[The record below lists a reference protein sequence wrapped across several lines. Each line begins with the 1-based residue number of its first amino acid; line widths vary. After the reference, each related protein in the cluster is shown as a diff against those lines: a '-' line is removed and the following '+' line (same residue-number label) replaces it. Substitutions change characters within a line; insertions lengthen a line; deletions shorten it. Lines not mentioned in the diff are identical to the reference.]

1 MFRANLTFNYETEI
15 FKKSPN
21 QHHRRPKGRAAN
33 VAAADGK
40 NAAADGKNARK
51 RRRRR
56 RPKGRTANVAAADG
70 KNAVE
75 LMATVCVL

>member
-40 NAAADGKNARK
+40 NGRK

-56 RPKGRTANVAAADG
+56 RPKGRAANVAAADG